1 MKIIILCGIVIN
13 FLIAK
18 EDISI
23 EVLKLKYKQ
32 VIMEQK
38 VKIIELSNQ
47 LKEFENCVD
56 KSKNE
61 KELSFCGKKS
71 IWLVF

>member
-1 MKIIILCGIVIN
+1 MKIIILCGIAIN

-38 VKIIELSNQ
+38 VKIIELSN
-47 LKEFENCVD
+47 
-56 KSKNE
+56 
-61 KELSFCGKKS
+61 
-71 IWLVF
+71 